1 MDPDQVRHFVK
12 TVYGGFQR
20 SSLFSVKTYGS
31 RSRPTFC
38 WAGSGS
44 KFVIKVSAC
53 YELSNLSVKFL
64 LFFWIQHGRHIFFR
78 HQEMYS
84 GPFCEKNSI
93 RESFIILTGC
103 LENGVVLEH
112 RTFLKKSGKSES
124 LLPKILTLLE
134 PHLSSKAI
142 CWPRFFL

>member
-20 SSLFSVKTYGS
+20 SSLFSVKAYGS

-38 WAGSGS
+38 WAGVGPKLS
-44 KFVIKVSAC
+44 IKVSAC
-53 YELSNLSVKFL
+53 YKLSNLSVKSL
-64 LFFWIQHGRHIFFR
+64 LFFGYNMADIFILGIK
-78 HQEMYS
+78 MYS

-93 RESFIILTGC
+93 RESFIVLTAC

-112 RTFLKKSGKSES
+112 QTFLKKSGKSDS

-134 PHLSSKAI
+134 PRLSSKAI